1 MSTPRMSDQFAATFR
16 ARLVTHIA
24 EASRPRRRRHT
35 LLGTG
40 AALAIV
46 LGGAVAAAG
55 TGLLS
60 LPGATVDTALGAT
73 QSATFTGTGTLEL
86 GPPPAT
92 ATGVA
97 ISFICLT
104 PGSFTFDDGAAVA
117 CSSVD
122 DAERPTAYVIP
133 LTEIE
138 GNAVTMTASS
148 DAAWSITAGYIA
160 SDTTEWTVNDS
171 GDSYGVINGDGH
183 PDLIAVIATDGQ
195 QGYVHRKDLAD
206 ADGSTAA
213 ESFTSPEDAL
223 RWQEVNAAIIHMIPV
238 YESDGTTRI
247 GEFRVG

>member
-1 MSTPRMSDQFAATFR
+1 MSTPTMSDQFAAAFR

-24 EASRPRRRRHT
+24 EAGRPRRRRHT

-46 LGGAVAAAG
+46 LGGAVAAAA

-60 LPGATVDTALGAT
+60 LPGASVDTALGAT
-73 QSATFTGTGTLEL
+73 RSATFTGTGTLEL
-86 GPPPAT
+86 GPAPAT

-97 ISFICLT
+97 ISLTCLT
-104 PGSFTFDDGAAVA
+104 PGSFKFDDGAAVTCTSA
-117 CSSVD
+117 GDS
-122 DAERPTAYVIP
+122 ERPTTYVIP
-133 LTEIE
+133 ITAIE
-138 GNAVTMTASS
+138 GDGVTMTTTT
-148 DAAWSITAGYIA
+148 DAAWSITAGYVS
-160 SDTTEWTVNDS
+160 SDTTDWAVNKT
-171 GDSYGVINGDGH
+171 GDSYGVINGDGQ
-183 PDLIAVIATDGQ
+183 PDLIAVIATNGQ
-195 QGYVHRKDLAD
+195 QGYVYREDLAD

-223 RWQEVNAAIIHMIPV
+223 RWQEENAGIIHMIPV